1 MLDQR
6 GIAASSGSACTA
18 GSIDPSHVLIAIGAD
33 EDEGRESIRL
43 TLSDETT
50 KEELDECALQL
61 QEIVSMLRSG
71 SLLYEDFLKQN
82 A

>member
-1 MLDQR
+1 MIRHEGTAYREHMRDGR
-6 GIAASSGSACTA
+6 GTVTVHDI
-18 GSIDPSHVLIAIGAD
+18 L
-33 EDEGRESIRL
+33 
-43 TLSDETT
+43 T

-71 SLLYEDFLKQN
+71 SLLYEDYLKQN